1 MSIPR
6 NTDVKKHL
14 ARSVPR
20 FVAQEKDGDESL
32 RTLVEP
38 EAPVEHPKTENGLEI
53 GNPVSSPP
61 IFLR

>member
-20 FVAQEKDGDESL
+20 FIAQEKDSEQPYIVPSKAEGPAENPAKVDASPKSE
-32 RTLVEP
+32 VE
-38 EAPVEHPKTENGLEI
+38 
-53 GNPVSSPP
+53 
-61 IFLR
+61 

>member
-20 FVAQEKDGDESL
+20 FVTQEKDSDKPVPI
-32 RTLVEP
+32 RVEP
-38 EAPVEHPKTENGLEI
+38 EAAVGHPLAEKATLKSET
-53 GNPVSSPP
+53 P
-61 IFLR
+61 